1 MSERK
6 GLNGAVKAFDGYGS
20 VNRNAEDKIRI
31 LQEEDEEV
39 REKLVTLNEFFLIQE
54 YPLHKCVN

>member
-6 GLNGAVKAFDGYGS
+6 GLNGAVKAFDSYGS

-39 REKLVTLNEFFLIQE
+39 RGKLADT
-54 YPLHKCVN
+54 

>member
-39 REKLVTLNEFFLIQE
+39 REKIVDT
-54 YPLHKCVN
+54 